1 MKMRF
6 TDKVVFKTTDKTTK
20 VPTRATEHSAGHDFY
35 MPKTITIPA
44 KKAAMFDT
52 NITTDIPKGY
62 VMHLYPRSSLGI
74 KKSLML
80 CNTVGIID
88 SDYKDTIKCAL
99 YNYGDTDV
107 TLDKDE
113 RFMQAVTNPYIVSVD
128 EPTTKNRTGGIG
140 STGK

>member
-6 TDKVVFKTTDKTTK
+6 TDKVVFKTTDENTK
-20 VPTRATEHSAGHDFY
+20 IPTRATEHSAGHDFY

-44 KKAAMFDT
+44 KKAVMFDT
-52 NITTDIPKGY
+52 NITTDIPRGY

-74 KKSLML
+74 KKFLML

-99 YNYGDTDV
+99 YNYGDNDV
-107 TLDKDE
+107 TLEKDE
-113 RFMQAVTNPYIVSVD
+113 RFMQAVTNPYIVSID
-128 EPTTKNRTGGIG
+128 EPLTKNRNGGIG